1 MPLPEQLGVLEE
13 MRAEGKLDLIGVS
26 NVSLEG
32 VRRALELVQISQ
44 AQNAYSIIDRAH
56 EPIVECWREREI
68 ALVPFFPL
76 GSAFSGGPRKL
87 AANPAIAAIAA
98 KHDATPSQVALA
110 RLLER
115 YERMLLIPGTM
126 SVAHLEENLAAAK
139 VILDDEDRDALAA
152 VVEQGN
158 QMH

>member
-1 MPLPEQLGVLEE
+1 M
-13 MRAEGKLDLIGVS
+13 
-26 NVSLEG
+26 
-32 VRRALELVQISQ
+32 
-44 AQNAYSIIDRAH
+44 
-56 EPIVECWREREI
+56 
-68 ALVPFFPL
+68 VPFFPL

-98 KHDATPSQVALA
+98 KHDATPSQVALV